1 MRSHVLHFAFQN
13 LNPCKQFNILS
24 SPCKCLCLYLD
35 AMKTVNIWF
44 LENLNI
50 QLQ

>member
-1 MRSHVLHFAFQN
+1 MRSHVLRFAFQN
-13 LNPCKQFNILS
+13 LNPSRQVNIIS
-24 SPCKCLCLYLD
+24 SPCKSLCLYLD

-44 LENLNI
+44 LENLNM